1 MEAINRSRQI
11 IVDKIRRA
19 TLPGCTNHVLSQQ
32 PLVGTNSEANE
43 TYYDRFTESLK
54 IAGAEISVLNIC
66 DIDIYINEKFPGAID
81 LRNKNKWEDYKGIQP
96 PELAKRADCVV
107 ISGKIGV
114 AENGAIWV
122 DDTCFPERLLP
133 FIAGKLILLISEENI
148 VSDMHEAYA
157 AISASLSG
165 FGIFISGP
173 SKTADIEQSLVYG
186 AHGAISL
193 DVIILR
199 G

>member
-11 IVDKIRRA
+11 IFEKIRRA
-19 TLPGCTNHVLSQQ
+19 TLTGGINDGLSQQ
-32 PLVGTNSEANE
+32 PLVGTKSEANE
-43 TYYDRFTESLK
+43 TSYNRFTESLK
-54 IAGAEISVLNIC
+54 MAGAEIAVLNIC
-66 DIDIYINEKFPGAID
+66 DIDTYISEKFPGAID
-81 LRNKNKWEDYKGIQP
+81 LRNKNIWEDYKGLQP
-96 PELAKRADCVV
+96 SELANRAECVV

-133 FIAGKLILLISEENI
+133 FIAGKLILLIGEDKI

-157 AISASLSG
+157 AISGTLSG
-165 FGIFISGP
+165 YGVFISGP

-193 DVIILR
+193 DVVIMK